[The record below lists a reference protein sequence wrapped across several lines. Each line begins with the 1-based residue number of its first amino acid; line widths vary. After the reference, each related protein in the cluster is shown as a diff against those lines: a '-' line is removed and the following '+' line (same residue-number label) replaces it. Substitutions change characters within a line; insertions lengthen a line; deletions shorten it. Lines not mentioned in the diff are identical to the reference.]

1 MSLILEIGFKSLPAQ
16 QLSATLSSAKNEAS
30 VHAYKVERPEDN
42 GAQVRNE
49 GHQKESDP
57 MPRTFT
63 IEELRS
69 LENVAAWAFF
79 CALSKVPEFD
89 TSKVSNEDGTVTIT
103 FKAGETDLD
112 FGFVINRMNEMFE
125 REVNKRAKELLQERL
140 NDFQTKVYDMCDR
153 IENCVKDETMKA
165 FPDFQLE
172 DED

>member
-1 MSLILEIGFKSLPAQ
+1 
-16 QLSATLSSAKNEAS
+16 
-30 VHAYKVERPEDN
+30 
-42 GAQVRNE
+42 
-49 GHQKESDP
+49 

-79 CALSKVPEFD
+79 CALSKVPDFD
-89 TSKVSNEDGTVTIT
+89 RSKVSNEDGTVTIT

-112 FGFVINRMNEMFE
+112 FGFVINRMNELFE
-125 REVNKRAKELLQERL
+125 REVNKRAKEILQERL
-140 NDFQTKVYDMCDR
+140 SDFQTKVYDMCDR

-165 FPDFQLE
+165 FPDFKWE